1 MIYSV
6 ITKKIVQKLNLPK
19 PDSRKRDNGRL
30 LIIAG
35 SDNYFGALV
44 YAVKAAS
51 RIVDLVYLLSTSE
64 NQQLIKKLKIQT
76 AEFMP
81 IDSSLLLSPIHGE
94 SARVHTRARE
104 VSQWDDWDCILIGPG
119 MGVSAN
125 TKRLV
130 YQVIRSNKRA
140 VLDADALNVLD
151 DKLKRIL
158 SPLHIL
164 TPHHKEFY
172 RLFKIDATAQNAS
185 KMAKK
190 WNCHIVLKG
199 PTDVIAQ
206 PNGKIA
212 LNKTGNAGMAKGGTG
227 DVLAGLIAALYTTND
242 AFTSAAA
249 GVYINGAAGDELYKK
264 AGTFYDA
271 EDLTNQLPKTLWHL
285 VSLKK

>member
-1 MIYSV
+1 MIYSA

-19 PDSRKRDNGRL
+19 PNSRKRDNGRL

-35 SDNYFGALV
+35 SDKYFGALV

-51 RIVDLVYLLSTSE
+51 RIVDLVYLLATPK
-64 NQQLIKKLKIQT
+64 NQKLIEKLKIQT

-81 IDSSLLLSPIHGE
+81 IQQPIN
-94 SARVHTRARE
+94 RHTTK
-104 VSQWDDWDCILIGPG
+104 DIDCILIGPG
-119 MGVSAN
+119 MGILAN

-130 YQVIRSNKRA
+130 LQTLKSNKRA

-151 DKLKRIL
+151 NKLKKLL

-164 TPHHKEFY
+164 TPHHKEFF
-172 RLFKIDATAQNAS
+172 RLFKLKATAQNAV

-190 WNCHIVLKG
+190 YHCHIVLKG
-199 PTDVIAQ
+199 PTDVIAE

-212 LNKTGNAGMAKGGTG
+212 LNKTGNAGMTKGGTG
-227 DVLAGLIAALYTTND
+227 DVLAGLVAGLYTTND
-242 AFTSAAA
+242 AFTATAT
-249 GVYINGAAGDELYKK
+249 GVYINGTAGDELYKK
-264 AGTFYDA
+264 VGTFYDT